1 MATTLGN
8 APLDS
13 FTRTA
18 IAEARKAGFAEG
30 HAAGRRE
37 AVLEARS
44 ALERATEL
52 LDAAVAS
59 ANRQLREIVEAQ
71 CPTIVDLAIDIARR
85 VVGELPDD
93 AGAGLREKIA
103 LALTEIDDEPLV
115 IRVNP
120 TDAARIDD
128 LFANRADIAVV
139 RDATID
145 DGDALISGR
154 WAQADLRLA
163 TAWTIVKEELGG

>member
-8 APLDS
+8 APMDA
-13 FTRTA
+13 FTRSA
-18 IAEARKAGFAEG
+18 IAEARKAGYAEG

-44 ALERATEL
+44 ALERATQL

-59 ANRQLREIVEAQ
+59 ANRQLRDVIDAQ
-71 CPTIVDLAIDIARR
+71 GPAVIDLAINIAKR
-85 VVGELPDD
+85 VVAEIPHD

-103 LALTEIDDEPLV
+103 LALTDIDDEQLV
-115 IRVNP
+115 IRVSP
-120 TDAARIDD
+120 TDAALVED
-128 LFANRADIAVV
+128 LFANRNDVTVV
-139 RDATID
+139 RDTTID

-163 TAWTIVKEELGG
+163 AAWELVKEDLSD